1 MTQQV
6 LPSPPNY
13 EVGIETLVDQIVFMH
28 KMFFF
33 NQFKKLQKKNWK
45 VLVFILDLFKKISFN
60 FF

>member
-28 KMFFF
+28 KMFFL

-45 VLVFILDLFKKISFN
+45 VLVFSLDSFKKISFN